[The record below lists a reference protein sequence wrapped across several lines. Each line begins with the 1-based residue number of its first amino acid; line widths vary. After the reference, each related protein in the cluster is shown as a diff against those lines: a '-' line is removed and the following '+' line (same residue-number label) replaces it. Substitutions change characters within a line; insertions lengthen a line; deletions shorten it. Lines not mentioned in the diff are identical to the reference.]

1 MLFHTA
7 EKRDWA
13 MDYIEQGVIPGYPT
27 LGTYTGV
34 GALKNSDVLTAI
46 SHVASNVARFPI
58 VVLDD
63 SKNEVKNL
71 KELD

>member
-1 MLFHTA
+1 MLFHTT

-13 MDYIEQGVIPGYPT
+13 MDYIDQGIIPGYSN
-27 LGTYTGV
+27 LGTYVGI
-34 GALKNSDVLTAI
+34 GALKNSDVLTAV

-63 SKNEVKNL
+63 DKNEVK
-71 KELD
+71 KY